1 MLHGVS
7 LFSLPVLRKLPFF
20 SKQKEEEQKN
30 KQNKIQ
36 SKFKV
41 FEPPKEALFKEKI
54 KQSIPLKIGKKTK
67 KTLSFGFKTKQHFSS
82 LKSFSPSGF
91 SLYIKLTLMR
101 WKVFEKFN
109 QFIMQAVFALTACF
123 IVYLSLFDTT
133 FLVKSYSFSYVQ
145 NPQSNSYLDSQNT
158 QKFIES
164 IKNHKF
170 LGVVPSNQL
179 WFLNSHNLTYV
190 AKKSNPEIA
199 HVSVDRRVWPNTTEL
214 SITTEPILLTL
225 GINNGEYWRISKEG
239 EIVTQD
245 DAGIREKLVVV
256 DLKVDFNKS
265 DKRLSDI
272 SFENNSTQLN
282 RFWYTIWLWEQLKP
296 FELEIVKTSYPSLF
310 DTDVNI
316 HLSNGTVLNFSSETT
331 SLDGQKKRIESVFS
345 HQKYI
350 AEIKSG
356 VYKYVD
362 FRVFKKLFLCKIG
375 ELCAK

>member
-1 MLHGVS
+1 
-7 LFSLPVLRKLPFF
+7 
-20 SKQKEEEQKN
+20 
-30 KQNKIQ
+30 
-36 SKFKV
+36 
-41 FEPPKEALFKEKI
+41 
-54 KQSIPLKIGKKTK
+54 
-67 KTLSFGFKTKQHFSS
+67 
-82 LKSFSPSGF
+82 
-91 SLYIKLTLMR
+91 
-101 WKVFEKFN
+101 
-109 QFIMQAVFALTACF
+109 
-123 IVYLSLFDTT
+123 
-133 FLVKSYSFSYVQ
+133 
-145 NPQSNSYLDSQNT
+145 
-158 QKFIES
+158 
-164 IKNHKF
+164 
-170 LGVVPSNQL
+170 VVPSNQL
-179 WFLNSHNLTYV
+179 WFLNSQNLTYV

-272 SFENNSTQLN
+272 SFVNNSTQLN